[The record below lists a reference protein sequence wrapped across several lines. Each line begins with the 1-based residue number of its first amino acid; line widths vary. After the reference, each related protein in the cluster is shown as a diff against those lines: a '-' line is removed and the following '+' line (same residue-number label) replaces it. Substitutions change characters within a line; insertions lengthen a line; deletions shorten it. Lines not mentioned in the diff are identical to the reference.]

1 MDARELGLLLPM
13 PTASDDKYS
22 RGTVGFVTGSE
33 RYPGAAL
40 LGISAAQAVSVGFV
54 RYVGPLRVGDLVLVN
69 HPEVVVSE
77 QPAGPAQA
85 WVLGSGI
92 PADDAGQLTNVRRVL
107 EQSPVAVVDAGAL
120 DLVDAAVDS
129 GDRSVSDDSSLLL
142 TPHQGELCRLLN
154 RLGIGGFWH
163 PELLD
168 DLKKAREATH
178 LAAQA
183 TGHTVLLKGSE
194 TQICAPN
201 GESVSVGPNSP
212 WLATAG
218 TGDVLAGILGGI
230 AAQNPHI
237 ARNNWLD
244 IARLAVELHSQAAQL
259 VADRTLHGGAAV
271 TASEVA
277 SAVSQAISQR
287 FSR

>member
-1 MDARELGLLLPM
+1 MDAKELGLLLPT

-40 LGISAAQAVSVGFV
+40 LGISAAQAVSIGFV
-54 RYVGPLRVGDLVLVN
+54 RYVGPQWVGDLVLVN

-92 PADDAGQLTNVRRVL
+92 PADDLEQLANIRKVL
-107 EQSPVAVVDAGAL
+107 AQSPVAVVDAGAL
-120 DLVDAAVDS
+120 DLVEAAADS
-129 GDRSVSDDSSLLL
+129 AEQSDPSLIL

-168 DLKKAREATH
+168 DPKKAEEAAL

-183 TGHTVLLKGSE
+183 TGHTVLLKGSV
-194 TQICAPN
+194 TQICAAN
-201 GESVSVGPNSP
+201 GEGISVGPNSP

-218 TGDVLAGILGGI
+218 SGDVLAGILGGI

-244 IARLAVELHSQAAQL
+244 IARLAVELHSQAAEL
-259 VADRTLHGGAAV
+259 VANRTVQGGAAV
-271 TASEVA
+271 TASSVA

>member
-1 MDARELGLLLPM
+1 MDAKELGLLLPT

-54 RYVGPLRVGDLVLVN
+54 RYVGPLRVSDLVLVN

-92 PADDAGQLTNVRRVL
+92 PADDREQLANIRRVL
-107 EQSPVAVVDAGAL
+107 EQAPVAVVDAGAL
-120 DLVDAAVDS
+120 DLIDVAVDS
-129 GDRSVSDDSSLLL
+129 AGSGDSSLIL

-154 RLGIGGFWH
+154 RLGVEGFWH

-168 DLKKAREATH
+168 DPKKAREAAL

-183 TGHTVLLKGSE
+183 TGQTVLLKGSE

-201 GESVSVGPNSP
+201 GEAISVGPNSP

-218 TGDVLAGILGGI
+218 TGDVLAGVLGGI

-244 IARLAVELHSQAAQL
+244 IARLAVELHSEAAEL
-259 VADRTLHGGAAV
+259 VAKRTANGGAAV
-271 TASEVA
+271 TASSVA